1 MVRLFTSSW
10 RVYISYGRR
19 CIRLEFIFKMIN
31 NWINQTNGGWING
44 WTERAKFMKLSL
56 SIVRSSL
63 QPTRFFSL
71 LPPSVSLYL
80 SPPIPLSSSATLSS
94 SILYFSISLFRYL
107 FLFATVSA
115 FYLHKYIP
123 LYFNMW
129 NWCRY
134 RRDVRTNRLVVCI
147 RIVMI
152 ILCSGESI
160 GGCKVAVARM
170 TDRFDAIMMIV
181 EQQKESRC

>member
-1 MVRLFTSSW
+1 MGDGVF
-10 RVYISYGRR
+10 GF
-19 CIRLEFIFKMIN
+19 EFIFKMIK
-31 NWINQTNGGWING
+31 NWINQKNRGWING
-44 WTERAKFMKLSL
+44 WTERTKLMKLSL
-56 SIVRSSL
+56 SIVHLCIQLASSSL
-63 QPTRFFSL
+63 LFPH
-71 LPPSVSLYL
+71 PISLYL
-80 SPPIPLSSSATLSS
+80 SLSIPLSFSATLSF

-107 FLFATVSA
+107 SLFATVSA

-129 NWCRY
+129 NWCRC
-134 RRDVRTNRLVVCI
+134 RRDVRTNMLVVCI

-160 GGCKVAVARM
+160 GGCKWRW
-170 TDRFDAIMMIV
+170 REWPIICDAIMMIV

>member
-1 MVRLFTSSW
+1 MNRTGKIYEIISIYRSLF
-10 RVYISYGRR
+10 
-19 CIRLEFIFKMIN
+19 FA
-31 NWINQTNGGWING
+31 TN
-44 WTERAKFMKLSL
+44 
-56 SIVRSSL
+56 
-63 QPTRFFSL
+63 SL
-71 LPPSVSLYL
+71 LLSPPRPSVSLYL